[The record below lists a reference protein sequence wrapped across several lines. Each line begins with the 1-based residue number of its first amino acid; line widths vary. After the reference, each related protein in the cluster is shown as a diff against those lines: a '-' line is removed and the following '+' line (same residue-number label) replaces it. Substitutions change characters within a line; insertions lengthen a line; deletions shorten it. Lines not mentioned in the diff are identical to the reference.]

1 MAVETGSP
9 KEPWMVETIEDYEKP
24 IVGDIP
30 PLSTYVALGRPY
42 GNFWVRYGY
51 LIKMLTKTF
60 IVMIVLNVI
69 TSLVGLWF
77 TADPIGGLFLLI
89 RIALYIFPLMFLF
102 LLWLL
107 GFSYILREKAYL
119 FPDGHPY
126 QEKKLYNLALGQ
138 LTYQLGPSRH
148 STKMDV
154 EITQTIRQ
162 KMRGKKQDL
171 LLFYP
176 LNYYGKTNLFNGV
189 GIPIPKNLEN
199 GDLLRIYRFGFR
211 FDHDFSDVYI
221 RFYFA
226 SNLRIYGTMVLWLF
240 AFVAAIISY
249 TWLIFWVL

>member
-1 MAVETGSP
+1 
-9 KEPWMVETIEDYEKP
+9 MVETIEEYEKP

-60 IVMIVLNVI
+60 IVMIVLNAI
-69 TSLVGLWF
+69 TALVGLWF
-77 TADPIGGLFLLI
+77 TADPIGGLLILI
-89 RIALYIFPLMFLF
+89 RLALYIFPLMFLF

-107 GFSYILREKAYL
+107 GLSYIFREKTYL

-138 LTYQLGPSRH
+138 LSYQLGPSRH

-154 EITQTIRQ
+154 EITQTIR
-162 KMRGKKQDL
+162 RNICGKKQEL

-176 LNYYGKTNLFNGV
+176 FNYYGKTKFFNGV
-189 GIPIPKNLEN
+189 DIPIPKDLQN

-211 FDHDFSDVYI
+211 FDDDYSDVYI

-226 SNLRIYGTMVLWLF
+226 SNLKVYGTMVLWLI
-240 AFVAAIISY
+240 AFIAIIISY